1 MSMKIRFQG
10 QHLTPAPDGFP
21 VRYGPARR
29 SVPRIR
35 WLLIALLVSSPLIYV
50 AWLLLRG
57 GLVVDASGRLA
68 YETVRA
74 GAVVSG
80 VVAEVLAEE
89 NDTVAAGSRL
99 IQLENPE
106 IRGRLVHL
114 QDELTRLEGE
124 QREARARAEDEL
136 LAVNEEIETLQAL
149 VASEAQWVERMAELA
164 ALGLVTERERYQ
176 AAAETKRTR
185 RQLLDAMNRRSEL
198 ERIRSQGDI
207 NLRAREEDLRLAL
220 DIASNKLNFLAIK
233 APTNGDVVELFVE
246 PGDTVGPGTTLLTM
260 TRPSQPELTAYLRPA
275 DGGFVEQNGPVRVR
289 LPDGTQ
295 LAGRVAERPRLT
307 GRIPTPMQTL
317 LQDSS
322 AALMVK
328 IALIDRVPDAMAVH
342 GLPVT
347 VEFARGPSV
356 ALSRLRFPSA
366 IAGQTDAKPLE

>member
-10 QHLTPAPDGFP
+10 QRLAPVSDGIP

-29 SVPRIR
+29 SLPRIR
-35 WLLIALLVSSPLIYV
+35 WLLIALLVTSPLIYV
-50 AWLLLRG
+50 LWLILRG
-57 GLVVDASGRLA
+57 GLVVDASGRLT

-89 NDTVAAGSRL
+89 NGTVQAGEPL

-106 IRGRLVHL
+106 IRGRLQHL
-114 QDELTRLEGE
+114 QDELSRLEGE
-124 QREARARAEDEL
+124 QREAKANAEAAL
-136 LAVNEEIETLQAL
+136 MAVNEEIETLQSL
-149 VASEAQWVERMAELA
+149 VESEERWVEQMRRLE
-164 ALGLVTERERYQ
+164 ALGLVTEREQYQ
-176 AAAETKRTR
+176 AMAETKRTR
-185 RQLLDAMNRRSEL
+185 RQLLDAINRRTDL
-198 ERIRSQGDI
+198 TRIQTQGDS

-220 DIASNKLNFLAIK
+220 DMANNNLKYLTIK
-233 APTNGDVVELFVE
+233 APANGDVVELLVE

-260 TRPSQPELTAYLRPA
+260 TRPSPPELIAYLRPA
-275 DGGFVEQNGPVRVR
+275 DGNFARHNGRVRVR

-295 LAGRVAERPRLT
+295 LAGRVTERPRLT
-307 GRIPTPMQTL
+307 GRIPTTMQTL
-317 LQDSS
+317 LQDAN

-328 IALIDRVPDAMAVH
+328 VALIDRVPEAMAVH

-356 ALSRLRFPSA
+356 VASRLRFPSA
-366 IAGQTDAKPLE
+366 IAGQTDTKTLE